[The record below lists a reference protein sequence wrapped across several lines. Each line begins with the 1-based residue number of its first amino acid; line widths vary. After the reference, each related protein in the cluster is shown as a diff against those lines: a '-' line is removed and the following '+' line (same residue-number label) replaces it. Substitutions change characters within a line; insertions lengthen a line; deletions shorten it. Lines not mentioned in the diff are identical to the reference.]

1 MDLTSYADRL
11 RRDLAVA
18 AQSGGQEAA
27 ALAERLAA
35 PLESSI
41 RLILLEALSE
51 AADEITRD
59 LAPGSVEVR
68 LRRGEPAFVLTR
80 SPADLSF
87 HAPFEEN
94 GLDEGGPAE
103 ADPPVAAGRDGG
115 TARINFRLP
124 EQLKAQ
130 IEEAARQE
138 GLSVN
143 TWLVRAVAGTF
154 ESAARRTPRR
164 PAAQGRGRYSG
175 WVG

>member
-11 RRDLAVA
+11 RRELAVA
-18 AQSGGQEAA
+18 AQGGGEEAV

-35 PLESSI
+35 PLESSV

-51 AADEITRD
+51 AADEITRE

-68 LRRGEPAFVLTR
+68 LRRGDPAFVLTR
-80 SPADLSF
+80 SPAEHDF
-87 HAPFEEN
+87 DRPPGEE
-94 GLDEGGPAE
+94 AE
-103 ADPPVAAGRDGG
+103 PPVAAGKDGG

-124 EQLKAQ
+124 EQLKGQ

-143 TWLVRAVAGTF
+143 TWLVRAVAATF
-154 ESAARRTPRR
+154 EPAARRGPRR
-164 PAAQGRGRYSG
+164 PAAGGRRYSG

>member
-1 MDLTSYADRL
+1 M
-11 RRDLAVA
+11 
-18 AQSGGQEAA
+18 
-27 ALAERLAA
+27 
-35 PLESSI
+35 

-80 SPADLSF
+80 SPAE
-87 HAPFEEN
+87 HAFDRPPEE
-94 GLDEGGPAE
+94 EAE
-103 ADPPVAAGRDGG
+103 APVAAGKDAKDAKDGG

-124 EQLKAQ
+124 EQLKGQ

-143 TWLVRAVAGTF
+143 TWLVRAVAATF
-154 ESAARRTPRR
+154 ESAARRGPRR
-164 PAAQGRGRYSG
+164 PAAGGRRDSG

>member
-1 MDLTSYADRL
+1 MDLTSYAERL
-11 RRDLAVA
+11 RRELAVA
-18 AQSGGQEAA
+18 AQGGGEEAV
-27 ALAERLAA
+27 ALAGRLAA
-35 PLESSI
+35 PLESSV

-80 SPADLSF
+80 SPAE
-87 HAPFEEN
+87 HAFDRPPEQDAEP
-94 GLDEGGPAE
+94 PA
-103 ADPPVAAGRDGG
+103 AAGKDARDGG

-124 EQLKAQ
+124 EQLKGQ

-143 TWLVRAVAGTF
+143 TWLVRAVAATF
-154 ESAARRTPRR
+154 ESSARRGPRS
-164 PAAQGRGRYSG
+164 PAGGRRHSG

>member
-11 RRDLAVA
+11 RRELAVA
-18 AQSGGQEAA
+18 AQGGGEEAV
-27 ALAERLAA
+27 ALAGRLAA
-35 PLESSI
+35 PLESSV

-51 AADEITRD
+51 AADEITRE

-68 LRRGEPAFVLTR
+68 LRRGDPAFVLTR
-80 SPADLSF
+80 SPAEHGFDR
-87 HAPFEEN
+87 PPEE
-94 GLDEGGPAE
+94 EAE
-103 ADPPVAAGRDGG
+103 AEAPVAAGKDGG

-124 EQLKAQ
+124 EQLKGQ

-143 TWLVRAVAGTF
+143 TWLVRAVAATF
-154 ESAARRTPRR
+154 ESAGRRGPRR
-164 PAAQGRGRYSG
+164 SAAGGRRYSG

>member
-11 RRDLAVA
+11 RRELAAA
-18 AQSGGQEAA
+18 AQGGGDEAV

-35 PLESSI
+35 PLESSV

-51 AADEITRD
+51 AADEITREM
-59 LAPGSVEVR
+59 APGSVEVR
-68 LRRGEPAFVLTR
+68 LRRGDPAFVLTR
-80 SPADLSF
+80 SPAEHPHDQSSYDQSSY
-87 HAPFEEN
+87 E
-94 GLDEGGPAE
+94 E
-103 ADPPVAAGRDGG
+103 ADPPAAAGKDGG

-124 EQLKAQ
+124 EQLKGL

-143 TWLVRAVAGTF
+143 TWLVRAVAATF
-154 ESAARRTPRR
+154 DSARRTRR
-164 PAAQGRGRYSG
+164 PAADGRRYSG